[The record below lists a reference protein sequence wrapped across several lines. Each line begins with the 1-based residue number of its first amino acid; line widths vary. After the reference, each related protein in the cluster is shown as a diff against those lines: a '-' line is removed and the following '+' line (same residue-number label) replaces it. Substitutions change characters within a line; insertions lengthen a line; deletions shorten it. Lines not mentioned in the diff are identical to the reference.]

1 MKDFSFFTYMAGDNN
16 LSEYGLRDI
25 EEMQKTGSSSN
36 TSILV
41 EIDQAGDFDGV
52 IRYEISE
59 KDPRTGKADRIVKDR
74 LPEKDSGNPQTLLD
88 SLKWAKSLYEAKKY
102 FIVIWNHGSG
112 FRNRISSRVSLTLP
126 PPNEVIK
133 IKDDTNNKNKN
144 KSNNEEQNLT
154 NSTTHI
160 RKGTLFYHQ
169 YTDEYLKEFANRV
182 IASDDMTGNSLDM
195 IELRNVLTKAGFT
208 GDNKIE
214 VLGFDACLMNLLEVA
229 FEMAGSARFL
239 IGSEELEPGAGWPY
253 TTDVK
258 SLNSFNG
265 DTKKLVTNF
274 VTNYSKS
281 YQLQKSQW
289 PITQSAISLEYTS
302 QLAESINELAK
313 VLSNIL
319 PDKLVDISD
328 LRESVQTYAVAEDYD
343 DYIDLGDFADL
354 LINNIDNNEIISAAK
369 KVQKDLKPAVI
380 AEAHLG
386 EEVQHSYGL
395 TIWFPETSHKYHL
408 HKPAYIRLMMTKKYP
423 EWNKFL
429 LKYHPKKPRNKEVI
443 RSKK

>member
-112 FRNRISSRVSLTLP
+112 FRNRISSRVSITLP

-386 EEVQHSYGL
+386 EEVHHSYGL

>member
-25 EEMQKTGSSSN
+25 EEMQKTGSASN
-36 TSILV
+36 TNILV

-59 KDPRTGKADRIVKDR
+59 RDPRTGKADRIVKDR

-88 SLKWAKSLYEAKKY
+88 SLKWARSLYEAKKY

-112 FRNRISSRVSLTLP
+112 FRNRIASRASLTL

-133 IKDDTNNKNKN
+133 IKDDNTHKNNSNK
-144 KSNNEEQNLT
+144 EEQNLT
-154 NSTTHI
+154 NSLYI
-160 RKGTLFYHQ
+160 RKGTLFYHH
-169 YTDEYLKEFANRV
+169 YPNEYLKEFANRV

-229 FEMAGSARFL
+229 YEMAGSARFL

-253 TTDVK
+253 NTDLK
-258 SLNSFNG
+258 SLNSSNG
-265 DTKKLVTNF
+265 DTQKLVTNF
-274 VTNYSKS
+274 VTNYFKS
-281 YQLQKSQW
+281 YQPQKNQW
-289 PITQSAISLEYTS
+289 PITQSAISLEYSS
-302 QLAESINELAK
+302 QLAESVNELAK
-313 VLSNIL
+313 TLSSIL
-319 PDKLVDISD
+319 PDKLVEISE

-343 DYIDLGDFADL
+343 DYIDLGDFADI
-354 LINNIDNNEIISAAK
+354 LINNIDNNVIVSAAK
-369 KVQKDLKPAVI
+369 KVQKDLKQAVI

-386 EEVQHSYGL
+386 EDVQHSYGL

-408 HKPAYIRLMMTKKYP
+408 HKPAYNRLLMTKKYP

-429 LKYHPKKPRNKEVI
+429 LKYHPKKPLNKEVI
-443 RSKK
+443 RSKKNNKN

>member
-112 FRNRISSRVSLTLP
+112 FRNRIASRVSITLP

-369 KVQKDLKPAVI
+369 KVQKDLKQAVI

-386 EEVQHSYGL
+386 EEVHHSYGL

>member
-112 FRNRISSRVSLTLP
+112 FRNRIASRVSLTVPL
-126 PPNEVIK
+126 PNEVIK

-313 VLSNIL
+313 ALSNIL

-354 LINNIDNNEIISAAK
+354 LINNMDNNEIISAAK
-369 KVQKDLKPAVI
+369 KVQKDLKQAVI

-423 EWNKFL
+423 EWNRFL

>member
-112 FRNRISSRVSLTLP
+112 FRNRISSRVSITLP